1 VSDLELTDVLKRFGQ
16 VVAVNGLC
24 VRAEKGEFLSLLG
37 PSGCGKTTALR
48 LIAGYEQ
55 VDGGDVLIRGRSTR
69 GVPPYRRNVGM
80 VFQNYALFPHLTV
93 AENIGFGLRE
103 RRIARHVI
111 RHKTQEALRLVQLS
125 NLDERYPSQL
135 SGGQQQRVALARAL
149 VIEPE
154 LLLLDEP
161 LSNLDAQLREEM
173 RVEIKELQAKLGITT
188 VFVTHDQVEAL
199 TLSTRVVIMR
209 AGRAAQIGTPQQVYE
224 QPRTRFAFEFLGGA
238 NVLAGRILECGSAQF
253 VFETTT
259 GLRLIGRG
267 AAAKPDAACFAG
279 IRPEAIS
286 LLPAGRSPAPNSLPA
301 RIRNVLYRGWTREL
315 VIALDSG
322 DVLKVVQVL
331 PAAAMAAL
339 PEDGLVTVTW
349 PSEACHLLEDD

>member
-1 VSDLELTDVLKRFGQ
+1 VTSLELANVVKRFGQ
-16 VVAVNGLC
+16 VTAVDGLSLQ
-24 VRAEKGEFLSLLG
+24 VEQGEFLSLLG

-55 VDGGDVLIRGRSTR
+55 VDEGDILIHGRSMR

-93 AENIGFGLRE
+93 AENVGFGLRE
-103 RRIARHVI
+103 RRMARNAI
-111 RHKTQEALRLVQLS
+111 RRKIDESLALVRLS
-125 NLDERYPSQL
+125 NLDARYPSEL

-209 AGRAAQIGTPQQVYE
+209 NGRAAQIGVPEEIYQR
-224 QPRTRFAFEFLGGA
+224 PRARFAFEFLGGT
-238 NVLAGRILECGSAQF
+238 NVFEGRLLDGGAEP
-253 VFETTT
+253 VFETSS
-259 GLRLIGRG
+259 GLRLRGRG
-267 AAAKPDAACFAG
+267 MVATPNAVRYAG
-279 IRPEAIS
+279 VRPEDIS
-286 LLPAGRSPAPNSLPA
+286 LRVNAPPESPNSFPA
-301 RIRNVLYRGWTREL
+301 RIRSVLYRGWTREVVL
-315 VIALDSG
+315 TLDRG
-322 DVLKVVQVL
+322 ETIKAVELL
-331 PAAAMAAL
+331 PRAAHSHL
-339 PEDGLVTVTW
+339 PVEGSVNVTW
-349 PSEACHLLEDD
+349 SPDACHFLEGD